1 MARLAMIIMSW
12 SCRSHARFRA
22 ANELFNS
29 RARLTRG
36 ADLAAR
42 DDGFAAPG

>member
-1 MARLAMIIMSW
+1 MARLAMVIMSW
-12 SCRSHARFRA
+12 PCRSHARFQA
-22 ANELFNS
+22 ANKLSNS

>member
-1 MARLAMIIMSW
+1 MARLVMVIMPW
-12 SCRSHARFRA
+12 SCRSDARFQA
-22 ANELFNS
+22 ANKLSSS